1 MSICNGTSG
10 YHVEAFP
17 SFAVSASAAL
27 CWTKLV
33 VRVCVEQSV
42 LFPYLK
48 YYAGIKWPNLSEQLV
63 IENFYSV
70 SVVPAF
76 NDTTRNVSKIVF

>member
-1 MSICNGTSG
+1 MLRYAG
-10 YHVEAFP
+10 
-17 SFAVSASAAL
+17 L
-27 CWTKLV
+27 KLV
-33 VRVCVEQSV
+33 VRACVEQ
-42 LFPYLK
+42 LIFIPLPK
-48 YYAGIKWPNLSEQLV
+48 IYYAGIKWPNLSEQLA